1 MARSTCPKCSNHS
14 FELSELSPSGSKF
27 KMYFIQCSSCGA
39 PAGVAEYYNTGAK
52 IEEVEKKLGDKIQ
65 SLESSLYTINQNL
78 ALIMRTLQNI
88 SK

>member
-1 MARSTCPKCSNHS
+1 
-14 FELSELSPSGSKF
+14 
-27 KMYFIQCSSCGA
+27 MYFIQCSSCGA